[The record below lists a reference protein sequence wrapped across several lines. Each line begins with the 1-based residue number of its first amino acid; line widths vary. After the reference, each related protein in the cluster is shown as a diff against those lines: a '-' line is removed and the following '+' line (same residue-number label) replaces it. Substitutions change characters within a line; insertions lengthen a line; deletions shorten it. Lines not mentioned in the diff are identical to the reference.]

1 MIKVFF
7 RHLNAVSA
15 ALASFFTLLT
25 VCFRLDC
32 IKSSFLYGA
41 IVIGII
47 ILLCVSYAVWQIRSK
62 KKIVLNFSTNLKLTI
77 VEGDIFNK
85 NNIICIPVNEYFD
98 THVGDGVISEKTL
111 HGIFINKFYRDRV
124 KELEAKIRTGLDGE
138 EFEEHSRRLKCCPTR
153 KFNLGTCVDIRD
165 GENTYVLFALT
176 HFDDNDKAHVSRA
189 EYSHVVC
196 ELMKHLASIAEDK
209 PVFMPLFGTGLS
221 RIQRTPQRILYQLV
235 SILDFDDTNVFKGG
249 VNIIIKSLKENDI
262 NLTILEEV
270 IKEGIT
276 K

>member
-1 MIKVFF
+1 M
-7 RHLNAVSA
+7 
-15 ALASFFTLLT
+15 
-25 VCFRLDC
+25 
-32 IKSSFLYGA
+32 
-41 IVIGII
+41 
-47 ILLCVSYAVWQIRSK
+47 
-62 KKIVLNFSTNLKLTI
+62 
-77 VEGDIFNK
+77 
-85 NNIICIPVNEYFD
+85 
-98 THVGDGVISEKTL
+98 
-111 HGIFINKFYRDRV
+111 
-124 KELEAKIRTGLDGE
+124 
-138 EFEEHSRRLKCCPTR
+138 
-153 KFNLGTCVDIRD
+153 DIRD

-209 PVFMPLFGTGLS
+209 PVFIPLFGTGLS

-235 SILDFDDTNVFKGG
+235 SILDFDDTNVIKGG